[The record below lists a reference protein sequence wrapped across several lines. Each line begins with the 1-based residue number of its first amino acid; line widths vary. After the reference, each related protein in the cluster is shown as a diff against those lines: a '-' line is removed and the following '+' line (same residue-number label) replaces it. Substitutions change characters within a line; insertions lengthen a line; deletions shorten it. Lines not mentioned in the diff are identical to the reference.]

1 MKILEWTRGVPMGDG
16 MGDCPPDPARRHALD
31 RDEIRVLRTLG
42 ESGLWAESIKAQLFL
57 WLYNTMLEYFASGGD
72 KDVISAQT
80 SRLVG
85 IVRQHL
91 MDFAEAEQSYADA
104 GRSESPPESPE
115 NIAEARRTVAAIVRL
130 LRRSTGHPADHDP
143 A

>member
-16 MGDCPPDPARRHALD
+16 MGDCPPDPTRRHALD
-31 RDEIRVLRTLG
+31 RDEIRVLRTLS
-42 ESGLWAESIKAQLFL
+42 EPGLWTESIKTQLFQ